1 MEIPVRFRTILFI
14 PPLLWLTA
22 CTVGPDYKRPEVPL
36 PAQFSEAGGE
46 WRAAKPGEFK
56 LPEHWW
62 SVFGDAELDRLEAL
76 IVIDNQTLKVA
87 EAKYRAARAG
97 VDSASAARFPSVTGA
112 AAAGRGKNEGV
123 TANSYG
129 LSASA
134 SWEIDLWGR
143 VRRSIE
149 AAQASAQSSADDLAA
164 VRLSTQALLA
174 QTWFQLR
181 AAVLQGQL
189 LQRTLAADVR
199 FLDLTRDRRDAGV
212 ASGLDVALAE
222 TQLGNARTQ
231 LSENELQRAQLAHAL
246 VTLVGGGETADASG
260 PLPAVPVPP
269 ALLPSTVLEQ
279 RPDIASAERL
289 AAAANAQIGLART
302 AYFPILDLGAGGGLT
317 SSALDKLFSAPSSF
331 WLLGPSLAMTLFD
344 GGARDAAVVQAE
356 AGYDQAVATYRQT
369 VLTAFQ
375 EIQDNLAAARL
386 LQREADEQAQALA
399 AARRSREISEV
410 QYKAGTISALNLIIA
425 QTAELNAELS
435 TVDIH
440 NRQLAASV
448 QLLKNAGGRI
458 ESID

>member
-1 MEIPVRFRTILFI
+1 METPVRFRTILLI
-14 PPLLWLTA
+14 PLLWLTA
-22 CTVGPDYKRPEVPL
+22 CTVGPDYQRPEVTL

-46 WRAAKPGEFK
+46 WQTAQPGEFK
-56 LPEHWW
+56 VPERWW

-76 IVIDNQTLKVA
+76 VVIDNQTLKVA

-97 VDSASAARFPSVTGA
+97 VDSASAARFPSVTGS
-112 AAAGRGKNEGV
+112 AAAGRGKNGGV

-129 LSASA
+129 LTASA
-134 SWEIDLWGR
+134 HWEIDLWGR

-149 AAQASAQSSADDLAA
+149 AAQANAQASADDLAA
-164 VRLSTQALLA
+164 LRLSTQALLA
-174 QTWFQLR
+174 QTWFQLH

-189 LQRTLAADVR
+189 LQRTLAADER
-199 FLDLTRDRRDAGV
+199 FLELTRDRRDAGV

-231 LSENELQRAQLAHAL
+231 LSENELQRAQLTHAL
-246 VTLVGGGETADASG
+246 VTLVGGGEITDATG
-260 PLPAVPVPP
+260 TLPEVPIPP

-302 AYFPILDLGAGGGLT
+302 AYFPILDLAAGGGL
-317 SSALDKLFSAPSSF
+317 SSNALDTLFNAPSRI

-344 GGARDAAVVQAE
+344 GGARDAAVAQAE

-375 EIQDNLAAARL
+375 EVQDNLAAARL
-386 LQREADEQAQALA
+386 LQREADEQAQVVA

-410 QYKAGTISALNLIIA
+410 QYKAGTVSALSLIIA
-425 QTAELNAELS
+425 QTVELNAELGA
-435 TVDIH
+435 VDIQT
-440 NRQLAASV
+440 RQLAASV

-458 ESID
+458 EPVD